1 MKTELPLRHGGR
13 ALVLQT
19 FATVVELRTPRTLL
33 RAWKDSDLPAWVAM
47 NADPE
52 VRRFFSSVSSEEQA
66 LAEAARVRENLA
78 RRGWGMWALELPG
91 VATSGVGGFSR
102 FAGFVGLNVPAFDAP
117 FMPVVEMGWRLRREA
132 WGQGH
137 ASEAAAACA
146 AFAFD
151 VLGLQELVAFTTPA
165 NEPSRRVM
173 QRLGMQHAPAEDF
186 DHPRV
191 EAGHP
196 MCRHVLYRL
205 TPAQLQQ
212 ACTMPAT

>member
-1 MKTELPLRHGGR
+1 MKTELPLPGGGR

-19 FATVVELRTPRTLL
+19 FASVVELRTPRTLL
-33 RAWKDSDLPAWVAM
+33 RAWKDDDLPAWVAM

-52 VRRFFSSVSSEEQA
+52 VRRFFSSVSTEEQA

-91 VATSGVGGFSR
+91 VASNGFSG
-102 FAGFVGLNVPAFDAP
+102 FAGFVGLNVPSFDAP

-151 VLGLQELVAFTTPA
+151 VLGLQEVVAFTTLA

-173 QRLGMQHAPAEDF
+173 RRLGMQHTAAEDF

-191 EAGHP
+191 AAGHP
-196 MCRHVLYRL
+196 MRRHVLYRL
-205 TPAQLQQ
+205 TPEQLQQ

>member
-1 MKTELPLRHGGR
+1 MRTELPLPGGAR

-19 FATVVELRTPRTLL
+19 FTATVELRTPRTLL

-52 VRRFFSSVSSEEQA
+52 VRRFFSSVSTQEQA
-66 LAEAARVRENLA
+66 LAEAARARENLA
-78 RRGWGMWALELPG
+78 QRGWGMWALEVPG
-91 VATSGVGGFSR
+91 VGTGG
-102 FAGFVGLNVPAFDAP
+102 FAGFVGLNVPGFEAP

-132 WGQGH
+132 WGRGH

-151 VLGLQELVAFTTPA
+151 VLGLQEVVAFTAPA

-173 QRLGMQHAPAEDF
+173 RRLGMQHDPAEDF

-191 EAGHP
+191 AIGHP
-196 MCRHVLYRL
+196 MRRHVLYRL
-205 TPAQLQQ
+205 SPERLQQ
-212 ACTMPAT
+212 ACTMPTT